1 MHSLNTQ
8 NDLDPLLND
17 IGESNLVMLG
27 EASHG
32 THEYY
37 TWRTAI
43 SKRLIQE
50 KPLFYLL

>member
-1 MHSLNTQ
+1 MFSLANSK
-8 NDLDPLLND
+8 DLDPLLKSID
-17 IGESNLVMLG
+17 ERKVVMLG

-43 SKRLIQE
+43 TKRLIGE
-50 KPLFYLL
+50 TI